1 MQCSVVMA
9 AQEHSSA
16 VKTFLCMHFCS
27 PDHKYM
33 LPAVRMCIYEI
44 YQTLVRKASM
54 LQADGLHLTC
64 KAQVWLGRQLA
75 NTFME
80 KGLKS

>member
-1 MQCSVVMA
+1 
-9 AQEHSSA
+9 
-16 VKTFLCMHFCS
+16 
-27 PDHKYM
+27 M
-33 LPAVRMCIYEI
+33 LPAVSICIYEI

-64 KAQVWLGRQLA
+64 EAQVWVGRQLA

>member
-16 VKTFLCMHFCS
+16 VITLLCMRFCS
-27 PDHKYM
+27 PDHKCM
-33 LPAVRMCIYEI
+33 LNAVRMCIYEI

-64 KAQVWLGRQLA
+64 EAQVWLGRQLA
-75 NTFME
+75 NTFRE

>member
-1 MQCSVVMA
+1 
-9 AQEHSSA
+9 
-16 VKTFLCMHFCS
+16 MHFCS

-33 LPAVRMCIYEI
+33 LPAVRICIYEI

-64 KAQVWLGRQLA
+64 EAQVWVGRQLA

-80 KGLKS
+80 KGLKP